1 MKKILVI
8 VAGIVGLIFVII
20 GAALKINNNAISVI
34 GGVDGPTSVFVATKL
49 NSSSVSMF
57 IVIGVIL
64 LVAAIF
70 FYLKRKKFFQ
80 IILGMTCHLE
90 GNLFH

>member
-34 GGVDGPTSVFVATKL
+34 GGVDGPTSVFVATKI
-49 NSSSVSMF
+49 NSSSVRMF

-70 FYLKRKKFFQ
+70 FYLKRKK
-80 IILGMTCHLE
+80 
-90 GNLFH
+90 

>member
-34 GGVDGPTSVFVATKL
+34 GGVDGPTSVIVATKL

-70 FYLKRKKFFQ
+70 FYLKRKK
-80 IILGMTCHLE
+80 
-90 GNLFH
+90 

>member
-8 VAGIVGLIFVII
+8 VAGIVGLILVII
-20 GAALKINNNAISVI
+20 CAAVKLNNNAISVI

-70 FYLKRKKFFQ
+70 FYLKRKK
-80 IILGMTCHLE
+80 
-90 GNLFH
+90 

>member
-70 FYLKRKKFFQ
+70 FYLKRKK
-80 IILGMTCHLE
+80 
-90 GNLFH
+90 

>member
-20 GAALKINNNAISVI
+20 GAALQINNNAISVI

-70 FYLKRKKFFQ
+70 FYLKRKK
-80 IILGMTCHLE
+80 
-90 GNLFH
+90 

>member
-8 VAGIVGLIFVII
+8 VAGIVGLLFVII

-70 FYLKRKKFFQ
+70 FYLKRKK
-80 IILGMTCHLE
+80 
-90 GNLFH
+90 

>member
-34 GGVDGPTSVFVATKL
+34 GGVDGPTTVFVATKL

-70 FYLKRKKFFQ
+70 FYLKRKK
-80 IILGMTCHLE
+80 
-90 GNLFH
+90 

>member
-64 LVAAIF
+64 LVAAMF
-70 FYLKRKKFFQ
+70 FYLKRKK
-80 IILGMTCHLE
+80 
-90 GNLFH
+90 

>member
-64 LVAAIF
+64 LVAGIF
-70 FYLKRKKFFQ
+70 FYLKRQK
-80 IILGMTCHLE
+80 
-90 GNLFH
+90 

>member
-34 GGVDGPTSVFVATKL
+34 GGVDGPTSVFVAIKL

-70 FYLKRKKFFQ
+70 FYLKRKK
-80 IILGMTCHLE
+80 
-90 GNLFH
+90 

>member
-8 VAGIVGLIFVII
+8 VAGIVGLMFVII

-70 FYLKRKKFFQ
+70 FYLKRKK
-80 IILGMTCHLE
+80 
-90 GNLFH
+90 

>member
-8 VAGIVGLIFVII
+8 VAGIVGLIFVIT

-70 FYLKRKKFFQ
+70 FYLKRKK
-80 IILGMTCHLE
+80 
-90 GNLFH
+90 

>member
-70 FYLKRKKFFQ
+70 FYLKRK
-80 IILGMTCHLE
+80 
-90 GNLFH
+90 N

>member
-34 GGVDGPTSVFVATKL
+34 GGLDGPTSVFVATKL

-70 FYLKRKKFFQ
+70 FYLKRKK
-80 IILGMTCHLE
+80 
-90 GNLFH
+90 

>member
-49 NSSSVSMF
+49 NSSSLSMF

-70 FYLKRKKFFQ
+70 FYLKRKK
-80 IILGMTCHLE
+80 
-90 GNLFH
+90 

>member
-34 GGVDGPTSVFVATKL
+34 GGVDGTTSVFVATKL

-70 FYLKRKKFFQ
+70 FYLKRKK
-80 IILGMTCHLE
+80 
-90 GNLFH
+90 

>member
-70 FYLKRKKFFQ
+70 FYLKRKKCNCRQ
-80 IILGMTCHLE
+80 RRKTNE
-90 GNLFH
+90 A

>member
-20 GAALKINNNAISVI
+20 VAALKINNNAISVI
-34 GGVDGPTSVFVATKL
+34 GGVYGPTAVFVATKI
-49 NSSSVSMF
+49 NSYSVSMF

-70 FYLKRKKFFQ
+70 FYLKRKK
-80 IILGMTCHLE
+80 
-90 GNLFH
+90 

>member
-34 GGVDGPTSVFVATKL
+34 GGVDGGRWVFVATKL

-70 FYLKRKKFFQ
+70 FYLKRKK
-80 IILGMTCHLE
+80 
-90 GNLFH
+90 

>member
-1 MKKILVI
+1 MKKIIVI

-34 GGVDGPTSVFVATKL
+34 GCVDGPTSVFVATKL

-70 FYLKRKKFFQ
+70 FYLKRKK
-80 IILGMTCHLE
+80 
-90 GNLFH
+90 

>member
-8 VAGIVGLIFVII
+8 VAGIIGLIFVII
-20 GAALKINNNAISVI
+20 GAELKINNIAISVI
-34 GGVDGPTSVFVATKL
+34 GGADGPTSVFVATKL
-49 NSSSVSMF
+49 NSTSVSMF

-70 FYLKRKKFFQ
+70 FYLKRKK
-80 IILGMTCHLE
+80 
-90 GNLFH
+90 

>member
-8 VAGIVGLIFVII
+8 VAGIIGLIFVII

-34 GGVDGPTSVFVATKL
+34 GGADGPISVFVATKL
-49 NSSSVSMF
+49 NSTSVSMF

-70 FYLKRKKFFQ
+70 FYLKRKK
-80 IILGMTCHLE
+80 
-90 GNLFH
+90 

>member
-64 LVAAIF
+64 LVAAIY
-70 FYLKRKKFFQ
+70 FYLKRKK
-80 IILGMTCHLE
+80 
-90 GNLFH
+90 

>member
-20 GAALKINNNAISVI
+20 GAALKIKNNAISVI

-70 FYLKRKKFFQ
+70 FYLKRKK
-80 IILGMTCHLE
+80 
-90 GNLFH
+90 

>member
-57 IVIGVIL
+57 VVIGVIL

-70 FYLKRKKFFQ
+70 FYLKRKK
-80 IILGMTCHLE
+80 
-90 GNLFH
+90 

>member
-57 IVIGVIL
+57 TVIGVIL

-70 FYLKRKKFFQ
+70 FYLKRKK
-80 IILGMTCHLE
+80 
-90 GNLFH
+90 

>member
-20 GAALKINNNAISVI
+20 GAALKINNHAISVI

-70 FYLKRKKFFQ
+70 FYLKRKK
-80 IILGMTCHLE
+80 
-90 GNLFH
+90 

>member
-20 GAALKINNNAISVI
+20 GATLKINNNAISVI

-70 FYLKRKKFFQ
+70 FYLKRKK
-80 IILGMTCHLE
+80 
-90 GNLFH
+90 

>member
-20 GAALKINNNAISVI
+20 GAALKINNNAMSVI

-70 FYLKRKKFFQ
+70 FYLKRKK
-80 IILGMTCHLE
+80 
-90 GNLFH
+90 

>member
-70 FYLKRKKFFQ
+70 FYLNRKK
-80 IILGMTCHLE
+80 
-90 GNLFH
+90 

>member
-70 FYLKRKKFFQ
+70 FYLKRKKFILST
-80 IILGMTCHLE
+80 II
-90 GNLFH
+90 

>member
-49 NSSSVSMF
+49 NSSSVSTF

-70 FYLKRKKFFQ
+70 FYLKRKK
-80 IILGMTCHLE
+80 
-90 GNLFH
+90 

>member
-49 NSSSVSMF
+49 NSSSASMF

-70 FYLKRKKFFQ
+70 FYLKRKK
-80 IILGMTCHLE
+80 
-90 GNLFH
+90 

>member
-8 VAGIVGLIFVII
+8 FAGIVGLRFVII

-70 FYLKRKKFFQ
+70 FYLKRKK
-80 IILGMTCHLE
+80 
-90 GNLFH
+90 

>member
-8 VAGIVGLIFVII
+8 VAGIVGLILVII

-70 FYLKRKKFFQ
+70 FYLKRKK
-80 IILGMTCHLE
+80 
-90 GNLFH
+90 

>member
-8 VAGIVGLIFVII
+8 DAGIVGLIFVII

-70 FYLKRKKFFQ
+70 FYLKRKK
-80 IILGMTCHLE
+80 
-90 GNLFH
+90 

>member
-20 GAALKINNNAISVI
+20 GAALKININAISVI

-49 NSSSVSMF
+49 NSYSVSMF

-70 FYLKRKKFFQ
+70 FYLKRKK
-80 IILGMTCHLE
+80 
-90 GNLFH
+90 